1 MKAGGT
7 PKFKYKR
14 VKIIWQD
21 IITDASWFDS
31 LEDVDRLTFQWCED
45 VGYLYSKDIS
55 TYSFVEVRWLDIEGD
70 DGWSTL
76 EVLQKEKLP
85 VAVSKG
91 YLLSQ
96 EKGVTRLFRDYI
108 ENKEKDTMEDIGST
122 VIIPTSV
129 IISIKKIKG
138 V

>member
-1 MKAGGT
+1 MKRGT
-7 PKFKYKR
+7 KL
-14 VKIIWQD
+14 KIKK
-21 IITDASWFDS
+21 TKHLS
-31 LEDVDRLTFQWCED
+31 R
-45 VGYLYSKDIS
+45 DIS
-55 TYSFVEVRWLDIEGD
+55 TYPFVEVRWLDIEGD

-76 EVLQKEKLP
+76 DILAKEKLP

-91 YLLSQ
+91 YLFSQ

-108 ENKEKDTMEDIGST
+108 EHKEKAIMEDIGST

-129 IISIKKIKG
+129 IVSIKKIKG

>member
-1 MKAGGT
+1 MKRGT
-7 PKFKYKR
+7 KL
-14 VKIIWQD
+14 KIKK
-21 IITDASWFDS
+21 TKHLS
-31 LEDVDRLTFQWCED
+31 R
-45 VGYLYSKDIS
+45 DIS
-55 TYSFVEVRWLDIEGD
+55 TYPFVEVRWVDIEGD

-76 EVLQKEKLP
+76 DILAKEKLP

-91 YLLSQ
+91 YLFSQ

-108 ENKEKDTMEDIGST
+108 EHKEKSIMEDIGST

-129 IISIKKIKG
+129 IVSIKKIKL

>member
-1 MKAGGT
+1 MKRGT
-7 PKFKYKR
+7 KL
-14 VKIIWQD
+14 KIKK
-21 IITDASWFDS
+21 TKHLS
-31 LEDVDRLTFQWCED
+31 R
-45 VGYLYSKDIS
+45 DIS
-55 TYSFVEVRWLDIEGD
+55 TYPFVEIRWVDIEGD

-76 EVLQKEKLP
+76 DILAKEKLP

-91 YLLSQ
+91 YLFSQ

-108 ENKEKDTMEDIGST
+108 EHKEKAIMEDIGST

-129 IISIKKIKG
+129 IVSIKKIKG